1 MTHAPHTRS
10 ADAAGER
17 LSKRV
22 MQLRACSRSEA
33 EQYIEGGWVRVD
45 GVVVQT
51 PAFRVATQ
59 RVEVDTEARL
69 QSLTPVT
76 LLVHKPAAWL
86 DGTQDPAP
94 DRPQAHTPPSARSR
108 LRADSRWARDNP
120 DKPVHKAHFARQE
133 VLVPLED
140 AASGL
145 QVFTQDWRVK
155 RKLVEDLGTME
166 HELMAEVQ
174 GAVTA
179 EMLEP
184 IQRALR
190 DTRNRLPDVRASLNH
205 GDAQRSTLRFAVKGA
220 HPGLVAYLCDC
231 AGLQIQALR
240 RIRLGRVGLR
250 ELPVGQWRY
259 LGSHE
264 RF

>member
-1 MTHAPHTRS
+1 MTRANDPVRPGKPE
-10 ADAAGER
+10 GER

-22 MQLRACSRSEA
+22 MQIKGCSRTEA
-33 EQYIEGGWVRVD
+33 EQYIAGGWVRVD
-45 GVVVQT
+45 GVEVQE
-51 PAFRVATQ
+51 PAFRVTHQ
-59 RVEVDTEARL
+59 QVEVDANAQL
-69 QSLTPVT
+69 QQLTPVT
-76 LLVHKPAAWL
+76 LVLHKPGAWL
-86 DGTQDPAP
+86 DGTQGPAAKAQ
-94 DRPQAHTPPSARSR
+94 RSPPTARS
-108 LRADSRWARDNP
+108 LLAPTYRWEQDNP
-120 DKPVHKAHFARQE
+120 GKPVLKQHFLHQE
-133 VLVPLED
+133 ALVPLEA

-190 DTRNRLPDVRASLNH
+190 DTRNRLPEVRASLNH
-205 GDAQRSTLRFAVKGA
+205 GNAERSTLRFAVKGS

-240 RIRLGRVGLR
+240 RIRLGRVALGG
-250 ELPVGQWRY
+250 LPVGQWRF
-259 LGSHE
+259 LGTHE